1 MWVGAMH
8 KVRILALT
16 GALGLA
22 TGPVLAAPQTVTTT
36 FNVTATVLNN
46 CAVSASDLAFGNY
59 SASSGSPVTATTTL
73 SVTCT
78 ASLGYT
84 IALDGGTTT
93 GVVAARAMKDT
104 NSNQLNYGL
113 YTSGAYSTVWGD
125 GTGGS
130 QIYRDAAP
138 APNSNISVPIY
149 GCLRAGQRGAMVGS
163 YQETFAVT
171 VNF

>member
-1 MWVGAMH
+1 MH
-8 KVRILALT
+8 NLRILTLT
-16 GALGLA
+16 AVLGLSA
-22 TGPVLAAPQTVTTT
+22 LPAMAAQTITSQ

-59 SASSGSPVTATTTL
+59 SASSGTPVTATTTL

-93 GVVAARAMKDT
+93 GLVAARAMKDAS
-104 NSNQLNYGL
+104 SNQLNYGL

-125 GTGGS
+125 GTGSSQTVPGS
-130 QIYRDAAP
+130 GTGSAQSVTVYGRIPAAQYV
-138 APNSNISVPIY
+138 A
-149 GCLRAGQRGAMVGS
+149 AGS
-163 YQETFAVT
+163 YADRVT
-171 VNF
+171 VTVTY

>member
-1 MWVGAMH
+1 MH

-125 GTGGS
+125 GTGSTQTVAGTGS
-130 QIYRDAAP
+130 GAAQSVTVYGRIP
-138 APNSNISVPIY
+138 AAQYV
-149 GCLRAGQRGAMVGS
+149 AAGS
-163 YQETFAVT
+163 YADRVT
-171 VNF
+171 VTVTY